1 MSAPMPDCQS
11 LALAFI
17 SWNPKAAM
25 QTILFPISSGL
36 KINYWTLNL
45 PKDKLEDLV
54 RIFQTFFKKMK
65 ENDTPFHLILNIM
78 KASFYRLHFFGRFCP
93 L

>member
-25 QTILFPISSGL
+25 QAILFLISFGL
-36 KINYWTLNL
+36 RINYWTLNL

-54 RIFQTFFKKMK
+54 RIFQIFLYKNERT
-65 ENDTPFHLILNIM
+65 
-78 KASFYRLHFFGRFCP
+78 
-93 L
+93 